1 MINLIKKNVMN
12 LILGLLLIGAV
23 IGVVWSVV
31 TIMLSGELSWE

>member
-31 TIMLSGELSWE
+31 IIMLSGELSWE

>member
-1 MINLIKKNVMN
+1 MGNLIKKNITN
-12 LILGLLLIGAV
+12 LILGLMVICAV